1 MYERTLY
8 LLPIFWIGITLH
20 NPLNGGGEPS
30 GKSWGAI
37 LQTFESYVL
46 SYPAQFK
53 KTLENKTELSSD
65 DQEKLRSD
73 MNQYIREIQN
83 ASIKGEDAQNLK
95 DMLDAYLQFLQR
107 ATRSS
112 NYTTYTH
119 QYNDFKSIVV
129 DHLRATSLYY
139 QRLAGEVENKAAPA
153 PARQPQP
160 APQAQP
166 TPQPQPTPQAQPAQ
180 QPQPTPARSVSSS
193 QGPQGLSPEEVSK
206 LDDAGMYTLFNLR
219 NGIKKG
225 ELNKTQQDQLKQR
238 YSNLTILYDP
248 AQSQES
254 LTDAARQSKAAAF
267 AKIKTFY
274 DNLID

>member
-73 MNQYIREIQN
+73 MNQYLRQTPTVR
-83 ASIKGEDAQNLK
+83 GEEAQHLK
-95 DMLDAYLQFLQR
+95 DMLDAYLEFLKR
-107 ATRSS
+107 ATQSS
-112 NYTTYTH
+112 QYTTYTN
-119 QYNDFKSIVV
+119 QYNAFKSVV
-129 DHLRATSLYY
+129 AERLRAISLYY
-139 QRLAGEVENKAAPA
+139 QNLAGEVENKAAPA

-180 QPQPTPARSVSSS
+180 QPQSTPARSVSSS

-238 YSNLTILYDP
+238 YSELTFLYNP
-248 AQSQES
+248 EQSQES